1 MPGTAVVA
9 DSTGTPTGGANAL
22 IDSLTWGGRWIDDPT
37 APTPDGAT
45 TITYAAISGIV
56 PGSSPAIVGT
66 VWLPP
71 ATTALQQGYA
81 AWSNVANIKF
91 EPSTATFA
99 SSLNEVDIW
108 NWQLSDAD
116 MGGFLGFSEVPGS
129 SLIEPLYTTY
139 NREVAEWSAGGL
151 AKGGLGYVTILH
163 EIGHSLGL
171 AHPHDGGPDS
181 TAVFPG
187 VTLDETT
194 GVYSYGDFNLNQGIF
209 TTMSYNDG
217 WQTQFPDHFDMTY
230 GYQAGPMALDIA
242 AIQAIYGANTNFN
255 NTATTYTL
263 PKVNAA
269 GTFWSCI
276 WDTGGIDTISNA
288 GSTIGA
294 TIDLRE
300 APLVGADAGGY
311 VSYNAGIVGGF
322 TIANGALIE
331 NAIGGSGVDTLKGNN
346 ASNTLNGGTDAV
358 VDTLDGGLGDDVFVF
373 GANSVADT
381 IVDIGG
387 IDTLETAITR
397 SISALGM
404 IENATITG
412 TGNANLTGNAN
423 GNLFNGNSGANTLDG
438 AAGGDQLY
446 GFGGVDTLLGG
457 DGNDL
462 LVGGPAADI
471 LQGGLGDD
479 TYSISD
485 ATADTI
491 IENLNAGTDVVRT
504 SVTQSSLAANVENM
518 VLLGTGAISGT
529 GNSLN
534 NVMTGN
540 TAINTLSGGDGD
552 DTLNGGTD
560 SVVDTLDGGLGNDVF
575 YLNAST
581 GAAVDTIVDAGGFDT
596 IASQVSRN
604 LNDFAGIE
612 YLILQG
618 LSNGSGTGNG
628 LNNVLNG
635 ASGTNTLDGGSG
647 NDTLDGN
654 IGIDTLIGGLG
665 ADTFRFNQLSDSNA
679 INGIDKVMDFNRATL
694 DVINVSGI
702 DANAATAG
710 VNDAF
715 TTLVASG
722 TAFTTAGQYRLDA
735 IAGGYT
741 ATFNT
746 DADADAELTITIQTG
761 SVFTAGAGW
770 FVV

>member
-1 MPGTAVVA
+1 M
-9 DSTGTPTGGANAL
+9 
-22 IDSLTWGGRWIDDPT
+22 
-37 APTPDGAT
+37 
-45 TITYAAISGIV
+45 
-56 PGSSPAIVGT
+56 
-66 VWLPP
+66 
-71 ATTALQQGYA
+71 
-81 AWSNVANIKF
+81 
-91 EPSTATFA
+91 
-99 SSLNEVDIW
+99 
-108 NWQLSDAD
+108 
-116 MGGFLGFSEVPGS
+116 
-129 SLIEPLYTTY
+129 
-139 NREVAEWSAGGL
+139 
-151 AKGGLGYVTILH
+151 
-163 EIGHSLGL
+163 
-171 AHPHDGGPDS
+171 
-181 TAVFPG
+181 
-187 VTLDETT
+187 
-194 GVYSYGDFNLNQGIF
+194 
-209 TTMSYNDG
+209 
-217 WQTQFPDHFDMTY
+217 
-230 GYQAGPMALDIA
+230 
-242 AIQAIYGANTNFN
+242 
-255 NTATTYTL
+255 
-263 PKVNAA
+263 
-269 GTFWSCI
+269 
-276 WDTGGIDTISNA
+276 
-288 GSTIGA
+288 
-294 TIDLRE
+294 
-300 APLVGADAGGY
+300 
-311 VSYNAGIVGGF
+311 
-322 TIANGALIE
+322 
-331 NAIGGSGVDTLKGNN
+331 
-346 ASNTLNGGTDAV
+346 

-635 ASGTNTLDGGSG
+635 AGGANTLDGGSG

-679 INGIDKVMDFNRATL
+679 LDGIDKVMDFNRATL